1 MLKVELIGHL
11 GADAEVKDYEGKKFA
26 TMRVADSSSYK
37 DSKGVVVEKTRWIDL
52 ALTNYEKVLPYLKK
66 GVQVFVRGN
75 LDTRVYS
82 SEKDKCMKCG
92 LSIRVSEIQ
101 LLSAGKSNDN
111 TDKKESH
118 GEDYK
123 GF

>member
-37 DSKGVVVEKTRWIDL
+37 DSKGVVVEKTRWVDL

-101 LLSAGKSNDN
+101 LLTSGKDKEN
-111 TDKKESH
+111 TEKKESH